1 MKKLV
6 VVFVALTFL
15 ATFSLIGCNQSP
27 AAGEASRGEGSA
39 WSTRSAWST
48 WSTWSTRST
57 RSASARKEIDRDIGG
72 IASPRGYTL

>member
-27 AAGEASRGEGSA
+27 AAGEASRGEGST
-39 WSTRSAWST
+39 WSPRSARST
-48 WSTWSTRST
+48 WSTWSARST
-57 RSASARKEIDRDIGG
+57 RSACARKEIDAGYRG
-72 IASPRGYTL
+72 IASPRGYTP